1 MSLRM
6 FDALPPYWGGKRRL
20 AGEIFKHVP
29 PPAEAP
35 VFIDAFLGG
44 GSVSLYAKARGY
56 RVLANDIA
64 ERSHIVGK
72 ALIENDRTK
81 LAKEDLLRL
90 FVDNGTEPGF
100 VERRYCPDVFTT
112 KHARFLDRALARI
125 PAVEGPTRWLL
136 LLLVVKY
143 MFRMRPMGNFGA
155 KTIVHQMQEE
165 RWEEMNPHYV
175 RDALTRRI
183 SGHPRTNAEAIR
195 RQINRG
201 VFSNAQANQ
210 VWCLDV
216 FEFLP
221 QVEGGVAYFDP
232 PYYGTMSYE
241 TALRVVDNVLR
252 GEELP
257 AERSVFSRE
266 GALGFVE
273 RMFDLARHVPLWVMS
288 FGNAK
293 ANLDDLVALM
303 RKFRSAVEAKEIAYA
318 HCTGLAS
325 AEHRARNREFVL
337 VGRV

>member
-1 MSLRM
+1 M
-6 FDALPPYWGGKRRL
+6 FQALPPYFGGKRRL
-20 AGEIFKHVP
+20 VGEIFKHVP

-81 LAKEDLLRL
+81 LVKEDLLRL
-90 FVDNGTEPGF
+90 FATNGSEPGF
-100 VERRYCPDVFTT
+100 VERRYCPDVFTS
-112 KHARFLDRALARI
+112 KHARFLDRALARV
-125 PAVEGPTRWLL
+125 PEVEGTTRWLL
-136 LLLVVKY
+136 LLLLVKY

-155 KTIVHQMQEE
+155 KTIVHQMQDG

-183 SGHPRTNAEAIR
+183 TGHPRTNAEAIR

-201 VFSNAQANQ
+201 VFSNAKENR
-210 VWCLDV
+210 VWRLDV
-216 FEFLP
+216 FEFVP
-221 QVEGGVAYFDP
+221 QVERHVAYFDP
-232 PYYGTMSYE
+232 PYYGTMAYE
-241 TALRVVDNVLR
+241 TALPVVDNVLR
-252 GEELP
+252 GDELP
-257 AERSVFSRE
+257 VERSVFSRE

-288 FGNAK
+288 FGNAM
-293 ANLDDLVALM
+293 ADLEEIVSLM
-303 RKFRSAVEAKEIAYA
+303 RKFRSRVEAREIAYA

-325 AEHRARNREFVL
+325 AEHRERNREFVL
-337 VGRV
+337 VGRA

>member
-1 MSLRM
+1 MALAM
-6 FDALPPYWGGKRRL
+6 FQALPPYFGGKRRL
-20 AGEIFKHVP
+20 VGEIFKHVP

-56 RVLANDIA
+56 QVLANDIA

-72 ALIENDRTK
+72 ALVENDRVT
-81 LAKEDLLRL
+81 LSREDVLRL
-90 FVDNGTEPGF
+90 FVGEELLPGF
-100 VERRYCPDVFTT
+100 VEQRYCPDVFTS

-125 PAVEGPTRWLL
+125 ADIDGTKRWLL

-155 KTIVHQMQEE
+155 KTIVHQMEE
-165 RWEEMNPHYV
+165 GRWEEMNPHYV

-183 SGHPRTNAEAIR
+183 LGHPRANAEVIR
-195 RQINRG
+195 KQVNRG
-201 VFSNAQANQ
+201 VIANGQ
-210 VWCLDV
+210 QNRVFWLDV

-221 QVEGGVAYFDP
+221 QVEGDVAYFDP

-241 TALRVVDNVLR
+241 SALKVVDSILR

-257 AERSVFSRE
+257 ADRSVFSRE

-273 RMFDLARHVPLWVMS
+273 RMFNVSVR
-288 FGNAK
+288 
-293 ANLDDLVALM
+293 
-303 RKFRSAVEAKEIAYA
+303 
-318 HCTGLAS
+318 
-325 AEHRARNREFVL
+325 
-337 VGRV
+337 

>member
-1 MSLRM
+1 M
-6 FDALPPYWGGKRRL
+6 FQALPPYFGGKRRL
-20 AGEIFKHVP
+20 VGEIFRHVP

-56 RVLANDIA
+56 QVLANDIA

-72 ALIENDRTK
+72 ALIENDRTT
-81 LAKEDLLRL
+81 LSQEDLLRL
-90 FVDNGTEPGF
+90 FVENGTEPGF

-112 KHARFLDRALARI
+112 KHARFLDRALANI
-125 PAVEGPTRWLL
+125 PAVEGTKRWLL
-136 LLLVVKY
+136 LLLAVKY

-155 KTIVHQMQEE
+155 KTIVHQMQED

-183 SGHPRTNAEAIR
+183 TGHPRRNAEAIR

-221 QVEGGVAYFDP
+221 QVEGDVVYFDP
-232 PYYGTMSYE
+232 PYYGTMAYE
-241 TALRVVDNVLR
+241 SALKVVDNCLR

-257 AERSVFSRE
+257 PERSVFSKD
-266 GALGFVE
+266 GALGFIE
-273 RMFDLARHVPLWVMS
+273 RMFDLARHVPVWVMS

-293 ANLDDLVALM
+293 ANLEEIVALM
-303 RKFRSAVEAKEIAYA
+303 WKFRPQVEAKEIAYA
-318 HCTGLAS
+318 HCTGLAGE
-325 AEHRARNREFVL
+325 AHRERNREFVL
-337 VGRV
+337 MGRA

>member
-1 MSLRM
+1 M
-6 FDALPPYWGGKRRL
+6 FQALPPYFGGKRRL
-20 AGEIFKHVP
+20 VGEIFKHVP

-56 RVLANDIA
+56 EVLANDIA

-72 ALIENDRTK
+72 ALIENDRTTLGK
-81 LAKEDLLRL
+81 RDLLRL
-90 FVDNGTEPGF
+90 FLQNGTPPGF
-100 VERRYCPDVFTT
+100 VERRYCPDVFTS
-112 KHARFLDRALARI
+112 KHARFLDLALANIRG
-125 PAVEGPTRWLL
+125 VEGTKRWLL
-136 LLLVVKY
+136 LLLAIKY

-155 KTIVHQMQEE
+155 KTIVHQMEE
-165 RWEEMNPHYV
+165 GRWEEMNPHYV

-183 SGHPRTNAEAIR
+183 TSHPRRNAETLR
-195 RQINRG
+195 QQINRG
-201 VFSNAQANQ
+201 VFSNARANR

-221 QVEGGVAYFDP
+221 QVEGDVVYFDP
-232 PYYGTMSYE
+232 PYYGTMAYE
-241 TALRVVDNVLR
+241 SALKVVDNVLR

-257 AERSVFSRE
+257 PDPSVFSRE

-273 RMFDLARHVPLWVMS
+273 RMFDLARHIPLWVMS

-293 ANLDDLVALM
+293 ANVEELVSLM
-303 RKFRSAVEAKEIAYA
+303 RKFRPHVEAKEIAYV

-325 AEHRARNREFVL
+325 AEHRERNRELVL
-337 VGRV
+337 VGAS